1 MVEKPNLLQ
10 KTSIT
15 VLLAAI
21 ITLVGIPTFFN
32 SVEAQTT
39 PGTTGS
45 TPGQSE
51 TTPGADQDHDGVSNA
66 RDNCPTVSNPDQR
79 DSDGDGIG
87 DVCDDS
93 DGDRIT
99 DDKDNCPTVSNPDQ
113 RDSDGD
119 GIGDVCDDTPFP
131 PERSATLIVRKHV
144 INDDGGTGTA
154 SDFTMM
160 PQTFDIFQGGCGL
173 SGIPK
178 FYPHFPGS
186 ESGTSVQL
194 LVNNEGSCY
203 GVSESEGEATAT

>member
-45 TPGQSE
+45 TPGQSGQTPGQTPETPPPGQTGSTPGQSE

-66 RDNCPTVSNPDQR
+66 R
-79 DSDGDGIG
+79 
-87 DVCDDS
+87 
-93 DGDRIT
+93 
-99 DDKDNCPTVSNPDQ
+99 DNCPTVSNPDQ